1 MFNET
6 ITADYINN
14 NAEITMTNP
23 YTDDNASLIWCEDE
37 NEFLL
42 VRWVET
48 WDGIEAEIEST
59 GTDNQ
64 DKLEESLYR
73 QGYIY

>member
-1 MFNET
+1 MFNEI
-6 ITADYINN
+6 ITADYISN

-37 NEFLL
+37 NEFLI

-48 WDGIEAEIEST
+48 WDGIETEIEAT

-64 DKLEESLYR
+64 DKLEEDLYK